1 MVTERGLQVL
11 RAIVQDYVETHEP
24 VGSRSIVDRHSF
36 GVSAATI
43 RNDMAQLEDE
53 ELITAPHTSSG
64 RVPTD
69 KGYRGFVNHLAQLRP
84 LSTAQRSAIEAVLAD
99 PADLDD
105 LMVRTVRVLTQLTG
119 QVALAQYPS
128 FARAHVTHVELV
140 TLAPNRLLTVLV
152 TDAGGVSQRITA
164 LPDTIDEADLAV
176 LRARLSALITGQ
188 AIAAASD
195 RLQALLA
202 TEETPQDRVLRAVA
216 GVVIDELGG
225 FRQERLVM
233 AGAATLARR
242 EQDFRGSIHPLLE
255 AIEEQ
260 VTLLRLMSE
269 MVPEEHGLAAS
280 MGPENAS
287 SGSARRRSWPA
298 TTRHLRGPRGSV
310 SWDRPGWTIRATSQR
325 HGRSPATCRG
335 CSTMTRPAAEAAPR
349 KTRAERRLWRTT
361 TRFSGCPGTLP
372 PTRSRR
378 RIGAW
383 HGSSTRT

>member
-1 MVTERGLQVL
+1 MVSERGLQVL

-43 RNDMAQLEDE
+43 RNDMALLEDE

-69 KGYRGFVNHLAQLRP
+69 KGYRVFVDHLAQLRP
-84 LSTAQRSAIEAVLAD
+84 LTVAQRTAIESFLTA

-128 FARAHVTHVELV
+128 FARARLTHIELV
-140 TLAPNRLLTVLV
+140 ALAPNRLLIVLV
-152 TDAGGVSQRITA
+152 TDAGGVSQRMAPLPVDVDETDMA
-164 LPDTIDEADLAV
+164 L
-176 LRARLSALITGQ
+176 LRARLSALITQ
-188 AIAAASD
+188 RAVSDAAD

-202 TEETPQDRVLRAVA
+202 ADEHSDDLALRALA
-216 GVVIDELGG
+216 AIIIEELGE

-269 MVPEEHGLAAS
+269 MEADSHGLAAS
-280 MGPENAS
+280 IGTENAS
-287 SGSARRRSWPA
+287 FGLGEASIVASNY
-298 TTRHLRGPRGSV
+298 
-310 SWDRPGWTIRATSQR
+310 
-325 HGRSPATCRG
+325 
-335 CSTMTRPAAEAAPR
+335 AAP
-349 KTRAERRLWRTT
+349 
-361 TRFSGCPGTLP
+361 SGMARVGVMG
-372 PTRSRR
+372 PTRMDYPSNLAAARAVARYLSRMLDEDEASR
-378 RIGAW
+378 
-383 HGSSTRT
+383 

>member
-1 MVTERGLQVL
+1 MVTERGLEVL

-53 ELITAPHTSSG
+53 ELIVAPHTSSG

-69 KGYRGFVNHLAQLRP
+69 KGYRVFVDHLSQLRP
-84 LSTAQRSAIEAVLAD
+84 LSGAQRTAIESFLAD

-105 LMVRTVRVLTQLTG
+105 LMARTVRVLTQVTG

-128 FARAHVTHVELV
+128 FARAHLTHIELV
-140 TLAPNRLLTVLV
+140 SLAPNRLLVVLV
-152 TDAGGVSQRITA
+152 TDAGGVSQRIA
-164 LPDTIDEADLAV
+164 GLPIDLDDSDVAV
-176 LRARLSALITGQ
+176 LRARLSALLTSQ
-188 AIAAASD
+188 SVREAA
-195 RLQALLA
+195 
-202 TEETPQDRVLRAVA
+202 DRVQSMASTPDASRTDIVLRVLA
-216 GVVIDELGG
+216 GIIGEELAE

-269 MVPEEHGLAAS
+269 MVTDEHGLAAS
-280 MGPENAS
+280 IGAENEPFGLPEASIVASNYLTPGGTARVGVMGPTRMDYPSNLAAARAVARYLSRMLDEDEAS
-287 SGSARRRSWPA
+287 R
-298 TTRHLRGPRGSV
+298 
-310 SWDRPGWTIRATSQR
+310 
-325 HGRSPATCRG
+325 
-335 CSTMTRPAAEAAPR
+335 
-349 KTRAERRLWRTT
+349 
-361 TRFSGCPGTLP
+361 
-372 PTRSRR
+372 
-378 RIGAW
+378 
-383 HGSSTRT
+383 

>member
-1 MVTERGLQVL
+1 MVTDRGLQVL

-43 RNDMAQLEDE
+43 RNDMALLEDE

-69 KGYRGFVNHLAQLRP
+69 KGYRVFVNHLAQLRP
-84 LSTAQRSAIEAVLAD
+84 LSTAQRSAIESFLGT

-128 FARAHVTHVELV
+128 FARARVTHVELV
-140 TLAPNRLLTVLV
+140 GLAPNRLLIVLV
-152 TDAGGVSQRITA
+152 TDAGGVSQRIAQLGVDVDENGLA
-164 LPDTIDEADLAV
+164 L
-176 LRARLSALITGQ
+176 LRARVSELITGR
-188 AIAAASD
+188 AIGEASD
-195 RLQALLA
+195 RLQSLLDGEELPSERALRTL
-202 TEETPQDRVLRAVA
+202 A
-216 GVVIDELGG
+216 GVVMDELGE

-242 EQDFRGSIHPLLE
+242 EHDFRGSIHPLLE

-269 MVPEEHGLAAS
+269 MVTDEHGLAAS
-280 MGPENAS
+280 IGTENAS
-287 SGSARRRSWPA
+287 FGLGEASI
-298 TTRHLRGPRGSV
+298 V
-310 SWDRPGWTIRATSQR
+310 TSNY
-325 HGRSPATCRG
+325 
-335 CSTMTRPAAEAAPR
+335 AAP
-349 KTRAERRLWRTT
+349 
-361 TRFSGCPGTLP
+361 SGMARVGVMG
-372 PTRSRR
+372 PTRMDYPSNLAAARAVARYLTRMLDEDEASR
-378 RIGAW
+378 
-383 HGSSTRT
+383 